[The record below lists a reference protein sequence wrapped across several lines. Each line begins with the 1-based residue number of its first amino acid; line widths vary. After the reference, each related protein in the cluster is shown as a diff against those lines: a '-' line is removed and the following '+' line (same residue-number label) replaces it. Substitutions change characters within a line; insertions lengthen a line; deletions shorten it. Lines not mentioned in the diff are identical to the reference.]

1 MTQSVKTTII
11 MLGTGTPNPVP
22 ERSGPAVAIV
32 VGHRSY
38 LVDAGTGIVRQA
50 ARAQRLGFPALDA
63 PRLTTAFITHLHSDH
78 TLGLA
83 DLILTPW
90 VLERKDPLNLFGPSG
105 LAAMT
110 DHTLSAYD
118 LDIQARRFGL
128 EQANDTGIRV
138 QVTEIREGLIYQ
150 DDLVKVEAF
159 LVDHPPFEAYGYRFT
174 TPDKTIVLS
183 GDTCYNSNL
192 IEWARGCDVLIHEV
206 ISAQGVRARDPKWKK
221 YHLRVHTTST
231 DLGRIA
237 EQVRPGKLVLYHQLF
252 MPSPDASGRMVTEAE
267 REEAILADIA
277 AFWKGPVISARD
289 LDLIE

>member
-1 MTQSVKTTII
+1 MINPPETTII

-32 VGHRSY
+32 VGNRAY

-50 ARAQRLGFPALDA
+50 AKAQQLGYPALDA
-63 PRLTTAFITHLHSDH
+63 SRLTTAFITHLHSDH

-90 VLERKDPLNLFGPSG
+90 VLERQEPLKLFGPAG
-105 LAAMT
+105 LAAMA
-110 DHTLSAYD
+110 DHTLLAYD
-118 LDIQARRFGL
+118 HDIQARRFGL
-128 EQANDTGIRV
+128 EQANETGI
-138 QVTEIREGLIYQ
+138 QVLVSEIQEGIIYQ

-174 TPDKTIVLS
+174 TPDRTIVIS
-183 GDTCYNSNL
+183 GDTCYCSNL

-206 ISAQGVRARDPKWKK
+206 ISAQGVQARDPKWKK

-252 MPSPDASGRMVTEAE
+252 MPSPDASGRMITEAE
-267 REEAILADIA
+267 REKAILTDIA
-277 AFWKGPVISARD
+277 DFWKGPVLSARD
-289 LDLIE
+289 LDRID